1 MYDCF
6 NMAYQDNTNALQLH
20 IEIPQKYNAG
30 SLRIPADPS
39 WPKIPQRKLTN
50 DDTIEPP
57 YIVKLT
63 ETPRRSRTVI
73 QTPLNQSPKSS
84 ITKDSA
90 YSSFHHQ
97 KTGSNIYTLKRFPGY
112 VDPRFKKVTNIK
124 KNQVTSTESLQKKMD
139 QSNIITFTKHL
150 RREEM
155 EKLVPE
161 KKQIKIEEAQE
172 LHKEKEIES
181 TRNYKEKNMF
191 YNDKELF
198 LEQTHSINNSE
209 LKRQD
214 YVSETD
220 NKKETTEHVKN
231 IHSSEH
237 ISKSTVNDANT
248 QVDITYLPVQENN
261 GQLLFVLDKKLQSHP
276 LNAIQIDTVTV
287 PQEYINQCYN
297 VQLPVLTYQNVPMQ
311 VSTTGP
317 NNILQ
322 QCLHHSEYK
331 NQTKTLIKK
340 ESEQHI
346 YSNQAQNKNSFTNTG
361 ETNIHEKK
369 TALMTQNSVLEQN
382 KKSRLE
388 SNFSENSSVS
398 EKLLDSNIQQKQQE
412 SSDSEYYIPNIN
424 KKDVHNNVFQC
435 LKMKKV
441 TCNTSGKETINSE
454 VITKNNVLNKE
465 VIDINESIPKKLNN
479 INTDA
484 VHDNIKILDQ
494 SHNQINYLSKND
506 EYHQPIP
513 QSNVTVNDQDQ
524 PLYQNYKIGI
534 YETKD
539 RNKSEQYLL
548 STKNECIRKLCHNSE
563 PYITLKQKK
572 GSAKFSRKARSYFQ
586 KNSHSALVDS
596 DYTLIW
602 PNCQYNKYKR
612 NHTNIHKLCNRKT
625 RKNSQY
631 FHPGSIH
638 KRSMN
643 IQIDNVSN
651 FIEQNYLENNK
662 HIDLRQEITNS
673 LSKTGLQKEYCKS
686 PKSNT
691 DDMFERSK
699 GISSKTQELLNKSYW
714 EYYNRLRH
722 KIQNTNS
729 IEQQYPYNLTMN
741 ATEKGKQGKVN
752 EIHDKELRSQLK
764 INPEIQTLQ
773 QCTVLSTVINKALD
787 SNLKSNMQTKQLY
800 VNDNMNT
807 SSNYIVDAQNSN
819 TKKISHL
826 VNDEPEFNKV
836 KRNANKT
843 NDKQFLELKSIIFF
857 GGMMYILIIF
867 LPMLYDYFYYDEYDD
882 YENLSYLELVV
893 EYILSS
899 FKEAFGGIFDGV
911 KQIFFYPHT
920 CKKCTNVA

>member
-1 MYDCF
+1 
-6 NMAYQDNTNALQLH
+6 MAYQDNTNALQLH
-20 IEIPQKYNAG
+20 IEINSENLLPVPQKYNAG

-50 DDTIEPP
+50 GDTIEPP

-63 ETPRRSRTVI
+63 GTPRRSHTVI

-97 KTGSNIYTLKRFPGY
+97 KTGSNIYSLRRFPGY
-112 VDPRFKKVTNIK
+112 VDPRFKNRVTNIK

-139 QSNIITFTKHL
+139 QSNITTFTEHL
-150 RREEM
+150 HREEV

-161 KKQIKIEEAQE
+161 KEQIKIEEAQHP
-172 LHKEKEIES
+172 HKKKEIES
-181 TRNYKEKNMF
+181 IRNYKENNMF
-191 YNDKELF
+191 YNNKELF
-198 LEQTHSINNSE
+198 LERTHSTNNSE

-220 NKKETTEHVKN
+220 NKKETTEHIKN
-231 IHSSEH
+231 AHSSEH

-248 QVDITYLPVQENN
+248 QVDITCLPVQENN
-261 GQLLFVLDKKLQSHP
+261 GQLLFVLDKKLQSRP
-276 LNAIQIDTVTV
+276 INSIQIDTVTI
-287 PQEYINQCYN
+287 PQEYMNQCYN
-297 VQLPVLTYQNVPMQ
+297 VQLPVLTYQNIPMQ

-317 NNILQ
+317 NIIQ

-346 YSNQAQNKNSFTNTG
+346 HLNQAQNKNSFTNAG
-361 ETNIHEKK
+361 KKNIHEKK

-382 KKSRLE
+382 KKSCLE
-388 SNFSENSSVS
+388 PNFSENSTIFG
-398 EKLLDSNIQQKQQE
+398 KLLDSNIQQKQQE

-424 KKDVHNNVFQC
+424 KKDVHNNVSQC

-441 TCNTSGKETINSE
+441 TCNISGEETIDSE
-454 VITKNNVLNKE
+454 VITKNIVLNKE
-465 VIDINESIPKKLNN
+465 FMDINESIPKKINN

-484 VHDNIKILDQ
+484 VHDNIKTLNQ
-494 SHNQINYLSKND
+494 SHNQINYLSKNN
-506 EYHQPIP
+506 EYPQPIP
-513 QSNVTVNDQDQ
+513 QSNVTVTDQDQ
-524 PLYQNYKIGI
+524 SLYQNYKIGI
-534 YETKD
+534 YETKGK
-539 RNKSEQYLL
+539 NKSEQYLF
-548 STKNECIRKLCHNSE
+548 STKSERTRKLCHNSE
-563 PYITLKQKK
+563 PYITLKQRK
-572 GSAKFSRKARSYFQ
+572 GSAKFVRKAKSYFQ

-631 FHPGSIH
+631 FHPAS

-643 IQIDNVSN
+643 RQIDNVSN
-651 FIEQNYLENNK
+651 FIEQNYLQNNK
-662 HIDLRQEITNS
+662 HIDLRQEIMNS

-686 PKSNT
+686 PRLNT

-714 EYYNRLRH
+714 EYYNKLRH

-729 IEQQYPYNLTMN
+729 IEQQYPYNLTMD
-741 ATEKGKQGKVN
+741 AAEKGKQRKVN

-773 QCTVLSTVINKALD
+773 QCTVLSTMINKALD
-787 SNLKSNMQTKQLY
+787 SNLKSNVQTKQLY
-800 VNDNMNT
+800 INDNMKT
-807 SSNYIVDAQNSN
+807 SSNHIVDAQNSN

-826 VNDEPEFNKV
+826 VNDEPKFNKV
-836 KRNANKT
+836 KRNADKT

-911 KQIFFYPHT
+911 KQIFFYPVRLRT
-920 CKKCTNVA
+920 KL